1 MTHPSNEEWMA
12 YLYGEL
18 QAPKQAELD
27 AHLRQCDP
35 CKSSLVQ
42 WRAVMAELDT
52 WQLPQDRSRT
62 LNVPRHVRTMIRWA
76 AAAVLLIAAG
86 YTAGWISAGRPLDI
100 ERLRKDLE
108 ISLKPSLQAAVYRDI
123 SEVMK
128 DNWNLALANHTTQFQ
143 EEFEDFKEQ
152 INHQRHVDLTEFAA
166 KTLSVSG
173 AVTNQLLRELIYEIQ
188 TTQMQDRHRFAAALE
203 QIELNRVRDNNWAKN
218 GLQNLAL
225 RTEDVLLL
233 RTGQDVSP
241 LLSDPNQTI
250 PHPDTREDR
259 NILERKE

>member
-1 MTHPSNEEWMA
+1 M
-12 YLYGEL
+12 
-18 QAPKQAELD
+18 
-27 AHLRQCDP
+27 
-35 CKSSLVQ
+35 
-42 WRAVMAELDT
+42 
-52 WQLPQDRSRT
+52 
-62 LNVPRHVRTMIRWA
+62 
-76 AAAVLLIAAG
+76 
-86 YTAGWISAGRPLDI
+86 
-100 ERLRKDLE
+100 
-108 ISLKPSLQAAVYRDI
+108 
-123 SEVMK
+123 
-128 DNWNLALANHTTQFQ
+128 
-143 EEFEDFKEQ
+143 
-152 INHQRHVDLTEFAA
+152 
-166 KTLSVSG
+166 LSVSG

-188 TTQMQDRHRFAAALE
+188 ATQMQDRHRFAAALE